1 MAEILTHKEQHSGEF
16 ARKLNWLRAT
26 VLGANDGIISMAALL
41 VGVAGAT
48 ANVHTIL
55 LTGVAGLLA
64 GACSMAAGEYVSVSS
79 QRDTERDL
87 LAKEKYELENF
98 KESEF
103 EELVSL
109 YEKKG
114 LKPDTA
120 QQVAHELTEHDA
132 FLAHVDA
139 ELGIDPEN
147 LTSPWQ
153 AAIAS
158 VVSYTIGGLIP
169 TLVILFPS
177 AAWRIP
183 LTFIAV
189 LIALI
194 ITGVISARASGA
206 PLLATVVRLVTGGA
220 IAMVVTFGVGR
231 LFNVSVS

>member
-1 MAEILTHKEQHSGEF
+1 MAETRTHKELHSGEF
-16 ARKLNWLRAT
+16 ARKLNWLRAS

-48 ANVHTIL
+48 TNVHTIL

-79 QRDTERDL
+79 QRDTEKGL

-98 KESEF
+98 KESELQ
-103 EELVSL
+103 ELISI

-114 LKPDTA
+114 LTTDTA
-120 QQVAHELTEHDA
+120 RQVAHELTAHNA
-132 FLAHVDA
+132 FQAHVDA

-153 AAIAS
+153 AAFAS

-177 AAWRIP
+177 DAWRIP

-194 ITGVISARASGA
+194 ITGIMSARASGA
-206 PLLATVVRLVTGGA
+206 PLVATVVRLVTGGA